1 MIKLLK
7 YSFILLFIF
16 VENTNISAQFII
28 KPGSS
33 VSIKNSGELYI
44 NTSLTLYSN
53 SSGSGH
59 LADQT
64 SGGSLTVTS
73 NILIER
79 YISSS
84 GWHNVGS
91 PVSSSGSSLFSG
103 TDMIFYY
110 DETKVQNDWN
120 FGWVWYPS
128 GSFTNFKGYD
138 IYLDAGGQTINYTA
152 SNSSGLNT
160 GSFSINITNTDVPNG
175 ETENHKGWN
184 LIANPYPSPVDWLTE
199 AGWDKSN
206 INDAK
211 YIWNPQASNYTIFL
225 GGSDPVGINGGTRYI
240 PSNQG
245 FWVQA
250 TTNGT
255 FSINNACRKGIMSS
269 TPDYYKSQEITYPLI
284 SLIATIDNLSDET
297 LIRFLRNTSN
307 DYDLN
312 ADAVKLFSQGDKVPQ
327 IYTEHNNTNFAINT
341 LPEIKDNLVLP
352 LNFTCRTS
360 AKCSLEL
367 SNMSYLEDINDIYLY
382 DNITNEMVNIKQEQ
396 VYYFDHH
403 INNNSSRFLLI
414 INPTQEKLKEI
425 STKSYYEIYSAGN
438 RVFVNQLKTEKEA
451 GQVLV
456 SNIMGQRITTFDFD
470 TSKFSFTID
479 SSPGIYI
486 VSIITPKVN
495 QSKKLYIR

>member
-7 YSFILLFIF
+7 YSSILLFIF
-16 VENTNISAQFII
+16 AENMNVRAQFII

-33 VSIKNSGELYI
+33 VSIANSGELYI
-44 NTSLTLYSN
+44 NTNLTLYSN

-73 NILIER
+73 NILVER

-91 PVSSSGSSLFSG
+91 PVSSSGSSFFSG

-128 GSFTNFKGYD
+128 GSFTNFKAYD

-160 GSFSINITNTDVPNG
+160 GSFSIGITNTDVPNG

-199 AGWDKSN
+199 SGWDKSD

-269 TPDYYKSQEITYPLI
+269 TPDYYKNQEVEYPLI
-284 SLIATIDNLSDET
+284 SLIASIDTLSDET
-297 LIRFLRNTSN
+297 VIRFLRNTTN

-312 ADAVKLFSQGDKVPQ
+312 ADAVKLFSQGDYVPQ
-327 IYTEHNNTNFAINT
+327 IYTEHNKTNFAINSVHD
-341 LPEIKDNLVLP
+341 IKDNMVFP
-352 LNFTCRTS
+352 LNFKCKSS
-360 AKCSLEL
+360 ASCSLRL
-367 SNMSYLEDINDIYLY
+367 SSLSYLDDIENIYLY
-382 DNITNEMVNIKQEQ
+382 DNLTEEVINIKQKK
-396 VYYFDHH
+396 VYYFNHQ
-403 INNNSSRFLLI
+403 INNDASRFLLI
-414 INPTQEKLKEI
+414 VNPTQDKLKEI
-425 STKSYYEIYSAGN
+425 SNNSYYDIYSVGN
-438 RVFVNQLKTEKEA
+438 RVFINQLTTETEQ
-451 GQVLV
+451 GQVLI
-456 SNIMGQRITTFDFD
+456 SNIMGQRIDKFNLNTN
-470 TSKFSFTID
+470 KFSFTIE

-486 VSIITPKVN
+486 VNIITPKGN
-495 QSKKLYIR
+495 ESKKLYIK

>member
-16 VENTNISAQFII
+16 AENIKVKAQFII
-28 KPGSS
+28 EPGSS
-33 VSIKNSGELYI
+33 VSITNSGELYI
-44 NTSLTLYSN
+44 NTNLTLYSN
-53 SSGSGH
+53 SSGSGY

-64 SGGSLTVTS
+64 SGGSLIVTS

-91 PVSSSGSSLFSG
+91 PVSSSGSSLFSE

-128 GSFTNFKGYD
+128 GSFTNFKAYD
-138 IYLDAGGQTINYTA
+138 IYFDAGGQTINYTT
-152 SNSSGLNT
+152 SNSSGLNS
-160 GSFSINITNTDVPNG
+160 GSFSISITNTDVPNG

-199 AGWDKSN
+199 SGWDKSD

-255 FSINNACRKGIMSS
+255 FSINNACRRGIMSS
-269 TPDYYKSQEITYPLI
+269 TPDYYKNQEVEYPLI
-284 SLIATIDNLSDET
+284 SLIASVDTLSDET
-297 LIRFLRNTSN
+297 VIRCLRNTTN

-312 ADAVKLFSQGDKVPQ
+312 SDAVKLFSQGDYVPQ
-327 IYTEHNNTNFAINT
+327 IYTEYNKTNYAINT
-341 LPEIKDNLVLP
+341 VPDLKENMIFP
-352 LNFTCRTS
+352 LNFKCKSS
-360 AKCSLEL
+360 ASCSLRL
-367 SNMSYLEDINDIYLY
+367 SSLSYLNDIENIYLY
-382 DNITNEMVNIKQEQ
+382 DNLTEEMINIKQKQ
-396 VYYFDHH
+396 VYYFNHQ
-403 INNNSSRFLLI
+403 INNDASRFLLI
-414 INPTQEKLKEI
+414 VNPTQDKLKEI
-425 STKSYYEIYSAGN
+425 SNKSYYDIYSVGN
-438 RVFVNQLKTEKEA
+438 RVFINQLTTVTEE
-451 GQVLV
+451 GQVLI
-456 SNIMGQRITTFDFD
+456 SNIMGQRIDKFNLNTN
-470 TSKFSFTID
+470 KFSFTIE

-486 VSIITPKVN
+486 VNIITPKGN
-495 QSKKLYIR
+495 DSRKLYIK

>member
-1 MIKLLK
+1 M
-7 YSFILLFIF
+7 LLFVF
-16 VENTNISAQFII
+16 VGITNTSAQFII

-33 VSIKNSGELYI
+33 VSIANSGELYI
-44 NTSLTLYSN
+44 NTNLTLYSN

-73 NILIER
+73 NILVER

-91 PVSSSGSSLFSG
+91 PIASSGSSFFSG

-120 FGWVWYPS
+120 FGWVWYPT
-128 GSFTNFKGYD
+128 GNFTNFKGYD
-138 IYLDAGGQTINYTA
+138 IYFDAGGQTIDYTA

-160 GSFSINITNTDVPNG
+160 GSYSISITKTDVPNG

-199 AGWDKSN
+199 SGWDKSD

-225 GGSDPVGINGGTRYI
+225 GGSAPVGINGGTRYI

-255 FSINNACRKGIMSS
+255 FSINNACRKGIMTA
-269 TPDYYKSQEITYPLI
+269 TPDYYKTKEITYPLI
-284 SLIATIDNLSDET
+284 SLIATIDTFVDET
-297 LIRFLRNTSN
+297 IIRFLRNTTN

-312 ADAVKLFSQGDKVPQ
+312 ADAVKLFSQGDYVPQ
-327 IYTEHNNTNFAINT
+327 LYTEYNKTKFAINT
-341 LPEIKDNLVLP
+341 VPNLKDNMVFP
-352 LNFTCRTS
+352 LNFNCRSS
-360 AKCSLEL
+360 ASCSLKL
-367 SNMSYLEDINDIYLY
+367 SNLSYPEEIKNIYLY
-382 DNITNEMVNIKQEQ
+382 DNLKEEMIDIKQEE
-396 VYYFDHH
+396 VYYFDHQ
-403 INNNSSRFLLI
+403 INNNPSRFLLI
-414 INPTQEKLKEI
+414 INPTEEKLKEI
-425 STKSYYEIYSAGN
+425 SIKSYYEIYSVGN
-438 RVFVNQLKTEKEA
+438 RVYVNQLKSETEMGE
-451 GQVLV
+451 VLV
-456 SNIMGQRITTFDFD
+456 SNIMGQRINKFNFE
-470 TSKFSFTID
+470 SSNFSFTINT
-479 SSPGIYI
+479 SPGIYI
-486 VSIITPKVN
+486 VSIITVN
-495 QSKKLYIR
+495 GKYSKKLYIK

>member
-7 YSFILLFIF
+7 YSFMLLFIF
-16 VENTNISAQFII
+16 VANTNVNAQFII

-33 VSIKNSGELYI
+33 VCIANSGELYI
-44 NTSLTLYSN
+44 NTNLTLYSN

-59 LADQT
+59 LADRT

-73 NILIER
+73 NILVER

-128 GSFTNFKGYD
+128 GNFTNFKAYD
-138 IYLDAGGQTINYTA
+138 IYLDAGGQTINYTT

-199 AGWDKSN
+199 SGWDKSD

-269 TPDYYKSQEITYPLI
+269 TPDYYKNQEITYPLI
-284 SLIATIDNLSDET
+284 SLIATIDTLTDET
-297 LIRFLRNTSN
+297 VIRFLRNTTN

-312 ADAVKLFSQGDKVPQ
+312 ADAVKLFSQGDNVPQ
-327 IYTEHNNTNFAINT
+327 IYTEHNKTNFAINSV
-341 LPEIKDNLVLP
+341 PNLKENMVFP
-352 LNFTCRTS
+352 LNFNCKSS
-360 AKCSLEL
+360 ASCSLKL
-367 SNMSYLEDINDIYLY
+367 SNLSYLNDIDDVYLY
-382 DNITNEMVNIKQEQ
+382 DNLKKEMIDIKQKGI
-396 VYYFDHH
+396 YYFDHQ
-403 INNNSSRFLLI
+403 INNNPSRFLLI
-414 INPTQEKLKEI
+414 VNPTQEKLKEI
-425 STKSYYEIYSAGN
+425 STDSYYDIYSVGN
-438 RVFVNQLKTEKEA
+438 RVFVNQLTTEIEK
-451 GQVLV
+451 GQVLI
-456 SNIMGQRITTFDFD
+456 SNIMGQRIDKFNYNTN
-470 TSKFSFTID
+470 KFSFTIE

-486 VSIITPKVN
+486 VSIITTKGKE
-495 QSKKLYIR
+495 SKKLYIK